1 MDSFINKLTEG
12 TTIKDTDYTVF
23 DVANT
28 TTGSFNTQKISYS
41 SLTKQLSNDITAG
54 VKTLINS
61 LETKINN
68 TNTTSDGKLDKK
80 GLSLNANEK
89 MSGTLS
95 VLTLCAA
102 NIAYFNN
109 NIDMKNNF
117 ISNVKDPVLDYDAV
131 NKRSLTTAINNLNI
145 PNSNTFLLKAGDA
158 MTSGNLTLFAEP
170 TIDKHATTKKYVDDK
185 ATAVSNSIPNVSN
198 ILSKYIPLA
207 GGVMTGGFI
216 TQATEDPPAD
226 NRQLANKKY
235 VDNQIS
241 TKTSNFVTSN
251 SLGNY
256 LPLAGGTMTGS
267 LILKGFSEK
276 NTSMSSA
283 ATTTLNLA
291 LGNTFKITLGANI
304 TSFTLTNEP
313 TDSFSIT
320 LFIVQ
325 TGSFTINWVIGT
337 TSIKWSD
344 ALKPSP
350 TATGKVDAFAITKL
364 GNEYY
369 GFTGGVNFS

>member
-1 MDSFINKLTEG
+1 MDSFINKLVEG
-12 TTIKDTDYTVF
+12 TTVKNTDYTVF
-23 DVANT
+23 DVADT
-28 TTGSFNTQKISYS
+28 TTGSFNTRKISYS
-41 SLTKQLSNDITAG
+41 SLTKQLSTDITASI
-54 VKTLINS
+54 KTLINS

-68 TNTTSDGKLDKK
+68 TNTTSDGKLDKR

-117 ISNVKDPVLDYDAV
+117 ISNVKDPVLDQDAV
-131 NKRSLTTAINNLNI
+131 NKRSLTTTINNLNI
-145 PNSNTFLLKAGDA
+145 PNSNTFLLKAGDT
-158 MTSGNLTLFAEP
+158 MTAGNLTLFAEP
-170 TIDKHATTKKYVDDK
+170 TLAKHSTTKFYVDAEITK
-185 ATAVSNSIPNVSN
+185 TKNLIPNVSN
-198 ILSKYIPLA
+198 ILANYIPLS
-207 GGVMTGGFI
+207 GGTMTSGFI
-216 TQATEDPPAD
+216 TQATDTAPSTD
-226 NRQLANKKY
+226 KQLTNKKY
-235 VDNQIS
+235 VDDQIGSRTS
-241 TKTSNFVTSN
+241 TFVTN
-251 SLGNY
+251 TILGSY

-267 LILKGFSEK
+267 LVLKGFSEK
-276 NTSMSSA
+276 ITAASSA
-283 ATTTLNLA
+283 ATTTLNLSS
-291 LGNTFKITLGANI
+291 GNTFKIALGANI

-344 ALKPSP
+344 GIKPST